1 MSVVLTIYLEYQI
14 QNPGEII
21 HFERA
26 GLKYPENFST
36 EQHLVPRPCTDRNVG
51 KTDLEI
57 ILMPA

>member
-26 GLKYPENFST
+26 GLKYPENFFHGAVFGT
-36 EQHLVPRPCTDRNVG
+36 ETLHGPQRREN
-51 KTDLEI
+51 
-57 ILMPA
+57 